1 MGAFEIRTSATL
13 NNDEKIIG
21 IYFKF
26 DEDGDLKLTASY
38 VTTFTIEESIASVN
52 ILRLVYDI
60 HSIYIEDISSLY
72 SLESG
77 VDFVFLMIL

>member
-26 DEDGDLKLTASY
+26 DEDGDLKLTAAY

-60 HSIYIEDISSLY
+60 HIYIEDISSLY